1 MLELND
7 SSMSLASNSKDRIE
21 KDTLVV
27 IFFASVKGYR
37 TIKRS
42 IRNAIGYVFSALNG
56 GRVE

>member
-7 SSMSLASNSKDRIE
+7 SSMSLAGNSKDQIE

>member
-21 KDTLVV
+21 RDTLVV
-27 IFFASVKGYR
+27 IFFASVKGHR

-42 IRNAIGYVFSALNG
+42 IRNAIGYVFSALKG